1 MVHMRMGVNDILNF
15 IQPMRFDFC
24 EKPLSIIRGIDK
36 QPFPTLLISDQITKD
51 PKISDLILF
60 DNHLLSPDFSRS
72 FQTIIYEPR
81 NFNFLF
87 DRHLF
92 LRLMKLRK
100 KARDGVEK
108 VKLPTQRAELAGH
121 VPASGVRRDGS

>member
-1 MVHMRMGVNDILNF
+1 MGVDDILNF
-15 IQPMRFDFC
+15 IQPMRFGFC
-24 EKPLSIIRGIDK
+24 EKSLSIIRGIDE

-51 PKISDLILF
+51 PKISHLILF

-92 LRLMKLRK
+92 RRLMKIKEEKYCLLRIS
-100 KARDGVEK
+100 V
-108 VKLPTQRAELAGH
+108 
-121 VPASGVRRDGS
+121 GVRPDES